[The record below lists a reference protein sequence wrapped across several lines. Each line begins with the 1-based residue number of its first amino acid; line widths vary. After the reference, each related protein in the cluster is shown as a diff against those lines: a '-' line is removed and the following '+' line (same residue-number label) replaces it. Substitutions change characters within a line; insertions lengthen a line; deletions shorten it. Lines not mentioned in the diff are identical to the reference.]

1 MPRLRRP
8 LTVLVA
14 LLASGGLAACGNHPD
29 ENAPIV
35 RAETEGLYLN
45 IGDLNYQVQI
55 SRQLN
60 PYDTQDKSMLVDI
73 PPAEQ
78 GLRPDQVW
86 FGVFMRVQNETG
98 APRLPANDIEI
109 VDTQENV
116 FRPLVIG
123 PHNPFAYR
131 SAVPVP
137 ALDVMPIQDTP
148 TFNTA
153 IRGAMI
159 LFKVTLQSL
168 TNRPLELKIQ
178 SRTGRRQLGII
189 DLDV

>member
-8 LTVLVA
+8 LAILAA
-14 LLASGGLAACGNHPD
+14 LLVSGGLAACGKHPD
-29 ENAPIV
+29 ENAPVV

-60 PYDTQDKSMLVDI
+60 PYDTQDKSLLVDI

-98 APRLPANDIEI
+98 TPRLPANDIEI
-109 VDTQENV
+109 VDTQDNV
-116 FRPLVIG
+116 FRPLLIG
-123 PHNPFAYR
+123 PNNPFAYR